1 MFSDK
6 KSSLFSSQKKSSNN
20 SFVLSALKEISRTLS
35 HNGAEKFSSSG
46 NDFVDQFSK
55 LGLYRSP
62 RPFSEIVKDSE
73 ILWAADR
80 ELSVKFALYLRVIPR
95 KVKYFNNI
103 SSEEVQKGGE
113 LKHEAIMRFIWLHT
127 KDSDIFWKN
136 IEIFIAAGSWHDVFT
151 MLQYDLVYNGWEGKV
166 LNWTKF
172 GNLILS
178 GLENDNTVELVKKYL
193 PQIKSKTA
201 CKTVE
206 SQANLLIAK
215 WICSF
220 LFGKKENSFTYKQ
233 YRQLKASGTAHQ
245 WQQLISQKQFERI
258 DFGKIHG
265 RALNLLV
272 RSKFLENQGLKEKYT
287 EWAKKPEQ
295 KEIKY
300 TGFVHELFQNLP
312 QGIHNVEESTQL
324 TINGQFNTLVSKG
337 RPEKASKLIVVR
349 DTSGSMKSIAAGTKS
364 SSFDIAKALALYFSE
379 FLTGYFSDCFIEFNS
394 GAVLHKWKG
403 NSPIEKWFN
412 DKCDAYGSTNFQ
424 GAINLFVQL
433 KNQGIPEE
441 DFPTGILCVSDGEFN
456 PAQLGKTNVQT
467 SLEKLKNAGFSK
479 EYLEKFTII
488 LWNIPNGYYGNP
500 RVTFE
505 TFGDVPNVFYMSGYS
520 ATNVSFVVDNEVKT
534 AKDLF
539 DAAMNQEILNM
550 VKI

>member
-1 MFSDK
+1 MFDSK
-6 KSSLFSSQKKSSNN
+6 QKSLFSTSSNN
-20 SFVLSALKEISRTLS
+20 SFVNSAMKQSSRTLS
-35 HNGAEKFSSSG
+35 GNGAEKFSSSG
-46 NDFVDQFSK
+46 NSFVDQFSS
-55 LGLYRSP
+55 LSIYRKP
-62 RPFSEIVKDSE
+62 RPFSEIEKDCETS
-73 ILWAADR
+73 WAENK
-80 ELSVKFALYLRVIPR
+80 ELAVKFALYLRVIPR
-95 KVKYFNNI
+95 EVKFFDGT
-103 SSEEVQKGGE
+103 STQEVQKGGE
-113 LKHEAIMRFIWLHT
+113 LKHEAIMRFLWLHH
-127 KDSDIFWKN
+127 KDSETFWNN
-136 IEIFIAAGSWHDVFT
+136 IGLFIAAGSWHDVFT
-151 MLQYDLVYNGWEGKV
+151 MLQYDLVHHGWKGRV
-166 LNWTKF
+166 LNWEKF

-178 GLENDNTVELVKKYL
+178 GLENSNTVNLVKKYL
-193 PQIKSKTA
+193 PQIKTKSA
-201 CKTVE
+201 CSTVE
-206 SQANLLIAK
+206 SQANTLIGK
-215 WICSF
+215 WVCSL
-220 LFGKKENSFTYKQ
+220 LFGSKENSYTYKQ
-233 YRQLKASGTAHQ
+233 YRKLKASGTAHE
-245 WQQLISQKQFERI
+245 WQQLISRKQFERI

-349 DTSGSMKSIAAGTKS
+349 DTSGSMKSIATGTKS

-424 GAINLFVQL
+424 GVINLFVQL

-505 TFGDVPNVFYMSGYS
+505 TFNDVPNVFYMSGYS
-520 ATNVSFVVDNEVKT
+520 ASNVSFAINNEIKT
-534 AKDLF
+534 ANDLF
-539 DAAMNQEILNM
+539 LEAMNQELLNR
-550 VKI
+550 VKV